1 MVILTFQ
8 RSAQLGT
15 FGKNIK
21 FQKKKK
27 GKKIVLALRLWV
39 GSL

>member
-8 RSAQLGT
+8 RSAQLGL

-21 FQKKKK
+21 LKKKK
-27 GKKIVLALRLWV
+27 RKKNCISAASMSR
-39 GSL
+39 